1 MKEEGALAGI
11 RVVEFDAIG
20 PVPLAATM
28 LADMGAEVVRIA
40 RPKRADDPWDDVGG
54 SILHR
59 GRQTIELDLKAQRD
73 QALALVARAHIVLEG
88 MRPGVMERL
97 GLGPDAC
104 LDVNP
109 ALVYGRMT
117 GWGQDGPL
125 AQRAGHDINYL
136 AITGALWAI
145 GSADAPPPVPLNL
158 IGDYGGG
165 SMFLLTGVLAAL
177 VSARTSGTGQVV
189 DAAIVD
195 GVTMMTSLYSAWR
208 STGSWSERRED
219 NLLDGGAPYYRCYQC
234 ADGGYIA
241 VGALEPAFFRAFLR
255 GLGLP
260 EDMPQADRERW
271 PEMVASFAER
281 IAQHTRDEWA
291 QIFDGTDAC
300 VTPVLNWQEAAR
312 HPHNVARG
320 TVEERDG
327 VVHPSPAPKMSGT
340 PSSIGAGSTP
350 SFDEMMAHWSR

>member
-1 MKEEGALAGI
+1 MMEQGALAGV

-20 PVPLAATM
+20 PVPFAATM

-73 QALALVARAHIVLEG
+73 QALALVSRAHIVLEG

-104 LDVNP
+104 LEANP

-117 GWGQDGPL
+117 GWGQNGPL
-125 AQRAGHDINYL
+125 AQQAGHDINYL
-136 AITGALWAI
+136 ALTGALWAI
-145 GSADAPPPVPLNL
+145 GSPGSPPPVPLNL

-177 VSARTSGTGQVV
+177 VSARTSGKGQVV
-189 DAAIVD
+189 DAAMVD
-195 GVTMMTSLYSAWR
+195 GVAMMTAIFHAWR
-208 STGSWSERRED
+208 ASGVWSDQRGA
-219 NLLDGGAPYYRCYQC
+219 NLIDGGTPYYRCYQC
-234 ADGGYIA
+234 ADGEYIA
-241 VGALEPAFFRAFLR
+241 IGPIEPVFFRAFLR

-260 EDMPQADRERW
+260 EDMPQQDRDRW
-271 PEMVASFAER
+271 PEMAALFADR
-281 IAQHTRDEWA
+281 IAQRTRDEWA
-291 QIFDGTDAC
+291 QVFDGTDAC
-300 VTPVLNWQEAAR
+300 VTPVLNWDEAAR
-312 HPHNVARG
+312 HPHNVARH
-320 TVEERDG
+320 TFAERAG
-327 VVHPSPAPKMSGT
+327 VVQPSPAPRMSST
-340 PSSIGAGSTP
+340 PSSIGAGSVL
-350 SFDEMMAHWSR
+350 SYDEMLARWSR